1 MKVFCSPFPPPL
13 PSLPLKSNAS
23 LTGQNATRPSSPP
36 AIARDPSQ
44 TSDRSGPI
52 DHVDEEEEESLD
64 SLLLLLLLVVTTF
77 PWRKSTAL
85 SLPSAV
91 AATAKTPPGHAEG
104 GSSDS
109 PAT

>member
-1 MKVFCSPFPPPL
+1 MLSPPFPFPL
-13 PSLPLKSNAS
+13 PLLLKSAS

-44 TSDRSGPI
+44 TSERRGPI
-52 DHVDEEEEESLD
+52 ADEKEEEGEEEIGSLFA
-64 SLLLLLLLVVTTF
+64 TTF
-77 PWRKSTAL
+77 PWRRSTAL

-91 AATAKTPPGHAEG
+91 AATAKTPPGHDEG